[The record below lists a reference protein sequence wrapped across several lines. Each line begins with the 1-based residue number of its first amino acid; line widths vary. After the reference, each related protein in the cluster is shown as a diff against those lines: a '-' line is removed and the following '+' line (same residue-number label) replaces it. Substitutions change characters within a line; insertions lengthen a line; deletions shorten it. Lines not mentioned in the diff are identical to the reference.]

1 MHLAGQKNV
10 PIAHSDD
17 KRQVTAVLAATI
29 TGEFMYPQILYQGKT
44 NRCHPKVLS
53 VPDGWDIWH
62 SPNHWS
68 NEETMVRYVEK
79 VIVPFLT
86 RKRTELKLEKLHPA
100 LAIFDCF
107 RGQSTPSFYALLKK
121 HNIVTV
127 QVPPNC
133 TDQLQPLD
141 VSVNKPM
148 KDEVKR
154 NFQIWYANEVQTQLM
169 KVPVHKVKVDI
180 SAPVIKA
187 KSIGWFISSWDY
199 ITAHPDIVKNGFR
212 KCGIT
217 EAVTSILNK

>member
-1 MHLAGQKNV
+1 
-10 PIAHSDD
+10 
-17 KRQVTAVLAATI
+17 
-29 TGEFMYPQILYQGKT
+29 
-44 NRCHPKVLS
+44 
-53 VPDGWDIWH
+53 
-62 SPNHWS
+62 
-68 NEETMVRYVEK
+68 MVRYVKK
-79 VIVPFLT
+79 VIVPFLP

-148 KDEVKR
+148 KNKVKR

-169 KVPVHKVKVDI
+169 T
-180 SAPVIKA
+180 
-187 KSIGWFISSWDY
+187 
-199 ITAHPDIVKNGFR
+199 ITTIM
-212 KCGIT
+212 
-217 EAVTSILNK
+217 LNENRHNN